1 MSAFPQLETER
12 QRLRSVL
19 ENYARAQALNS
30 LSLELICA
38 QGLAPFSR
46 ILTAGL
52 AELFGSKGSA
62 LALSRGDQVRIVHLQ
77 TESAMVS
84 SRSLR
89 AIVGKGLAE
98 VLHKYI
104 KTIEEIPASEV
115 IGFGLADELGWK
127 SFLITRLPENEGSV
141 MGMMCLI
148 DPQATASEDS
158 ETLRQLAK
166 YVSAALE
173 NLRNVSQVTQASR
186 QWAEI
191 FDSITDFLLLH
202 DERDQI
208 VRVNRA
214 LASSRGRHPSELLGA
229 SISEIFLSSADSG
242 TSGCPFCLVPPASC
256 RREEFFD
263 PATHRTYLISTSR
276 LVGVGEYGRQT
287 IHVLKDVTEHR
298 ETERLYRELFDNLQ
312 EGAYFSTP
320 DGKFTEVNDAMVRM
334 LGYSSRQELL
344 EIETPSR
351 FYVSP
356 SERENLNQE
365 RSRFGVLKTQEVIL
379 QRKDGSLLHALE
391 TGFAVHDQKGNVEQ
405 FRGVILDISEIK
417 RVQAQLKRERDF
429 NTQILNNTQSMILV
443 VDTAGLVSY
452 ANRKC
457 YQVGARGTTE
467 LVGNRLEEIIAP
479 SHRRVLK
486 NAFENTLEGHQIS
499 NLELPLIG
507 SGESLGK
514 FSANL
519 SPMRDENGNVNS
531 IVAVMTDVTDMAILQ
546 TKLVQTEKMAAVGQM
561 VSGVAHEV
569 NNPLTAI
576 LGFADLLLD
585 NPDLPESARDELHV
599 IMQEAQRTKEIIQ
612 NLLSFARQ
620 NPVRRSKVQ
629 INHILRRTI
638 TLRAYDFTNRGI
650 ALLERF
656 DETLPEVEGDAHQL
670 QQVFLNILNN
680 AYDAVCE
687 SGCEAQ
693 VAVET
698 THKAGSIEVQFR
710 DNGPGIRHI
719 ERIFDPFF
727 TTKEVGKGTGLGLSI
742 CYGIMREH
750 GGEISCFNNTDSPG
764 ATFLLRIPV
773 EAQRMSFNAGAGI

>member
-1 MSAFPQLETER
+1 MSAFAQLDAER
-12 QRLRSVL
+12 QQLRSVL

-46 ILTAGL
+46 ILTARL
-52 AELFGSKGSA
+52 ADIFGCKGSV
-62 LALSRGDQVRIVHLQ
+62 LALSHGDQVRILHLQ
-77 TESAMVS
+77 TEIAMVS
-84 SRSLR
+84 ARSLR

-98 VLHKYI
+98 VSQKHTK
-104 KTIEEIPASEV
+104 EILEISASDV
-115 IGFGLADELGWK
+115 VGFGLADELGWK
-127 SFLITRLPENEGSV
+127 SFLITKLPGNDGSPV
-141 MGMMCLI
+141 GLMCLI
-148 DPQATASEDS
+148 DPRSTSQQDLDA
-158 ETLRQLAK
+158 LRQLAS

-173 NLRNVSQVTQASR
+173 NLRDVSQVTQASR

-191 FDSITDFLLLH
+191 FDSISDFLLLH
-202 DERDQI
+202 DERGRV

-214 LASSRGRHPSELLGA
+214 LAGSRGQHPSELLGA
-229 SISEIFLSSADSG
+229 TISEIFLSGAKSG
-242 TSGCPFCLVPPASC
+242 TSGCPFCLSQQASEK
-256 RREEFFD
+256 REEFFD
-263 PATHRTYLISTSR
+263 SATHRTYLISTSR
-276 LVGVGEYGRQT
+276 LVGVGENGRRT

-320 DGKFTEVNDAMVRM
+320 DGRFMEVNNAMVRM
-334 LGYSSRQELL
+334 LGYSSREELL
-344 EIETPSR
+344 DVETPSR

-356 SERENLNQE
+356 SHRDNLNHDP
-365 RSRFGVLKTQEVIL
+365 SRFDVLKTQEVIL
-379 QRKDGSLLHALE
+379 RRKDGSLLHALE
-391 TGFAVHDQKGNVEQ
+391 TGFAVHDKAGKLAQ

-457 YQVGARGTTE
+457 YQVGARGTGE
-467 LVGNRLEEIIAP
+467 LVGNRLDEIIAP

-486 NAFENTLEGHQIS
+486 NAFENTLEGHQIN
-499 NLELPLIG
+499 NLELALVG
-507 SGESLGK
+507 GGESLGK

-531 IVAVMTDVTDMAILQ
+531 IVAVMTDVTDMAMLQ
-546 TKLVQTEKMAAVGQM
+546 AKLVQTEKMAAVGQM

-576 LGFADLLLD
+576 LGFADLLQD
-585 NPDLPESARDELHV
+585 NSDLPDSAREELQV

-629 INHILRRTI
+629 INQILRRTI

-687 SGCEAQ
+687 SAGEGQ
-693 VAVET
+693 VMVET
-698 THKAGSIEVQFR
+698 THKRGSVEVQFR
-710 DNGPGIRHI
+710 DNGPGIKHI

-750 GGEISCFNNTDSPG
+750 GGEISCLNNSDGPG

-773 EAQRMSFNAGAGI
+773 EVERMSFHAGAGI